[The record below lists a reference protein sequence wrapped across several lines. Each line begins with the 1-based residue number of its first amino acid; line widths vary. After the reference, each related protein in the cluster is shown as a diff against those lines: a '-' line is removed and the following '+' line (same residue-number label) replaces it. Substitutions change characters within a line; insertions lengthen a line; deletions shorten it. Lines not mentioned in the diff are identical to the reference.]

1 VTRQVL
7 AEAGDKVGKMA
18 IENTWRPD
26 LLMDMIVRLGSAN
39 KNVTQ
44 MAGCLAQQIVEGHL

>member
-18 IENTWRPD
+18 IENTSARRISPHGHD
-26 LLMDMIVRLGSAN
+26 QVRSWERT
-39 KNVTQ
+39 NVTQ
-44 MAGCLAQQIVEGHL
+44 MAGLAQQIVEGHL